1 MNGYHFIIPKEDLE
15 SLLKTI
21 KQNLKN
27 LKEGNID
34 NVIYSLE
41 VMESHLENNLMNVEN
56 SKFYYKGGS
65 INV

>member
-1 MNGYHFIIPKEDLE
+1 MIPKEDLE

-41 VMESHLENNLMNVEN
+41 VMESHLENNLTDIEN
-56 SKFYYKGGS
+56 SKFYCKGG
-65 INV
+65 I

>member
-1 MNGYHFIIPKEDLE
+1 MFMIPKEDLE

-34 NVIYSLE
+34 NVIFSLE
-41 VMESHLENNLMNVEN
+41 VIESHLENNLMNMEN
-56 SKFYYKGGS
+56 SKFYYKGG
-65 INV
+65 I

>member
-1 MNGYHFIIPKEDLE
+1 MFMIPKEDLD

-41 VMESHLENNLMNVEN
+41 VIESHLEKNLTNIEN
-56 SKFYYKGGS
+56 SKFYYKGG
-65 INV
+65 V

>member
-1 MNGYHFIIPKEDLE
+1 MFMIPKEDLE

-21 KQNLKN
+21 KQNLKS

-41 VMESHLENNLMNVEN
+41 VMESHLEKNLMNIEN
-56 SKFYYKGGS
+56 SKFYYKGG
-65 INV
+65 V

>member
-1 MNGYHFIIPKEDLE
+1 MFMIPKEDLE
-15 SLLKTI
+15 SLLKAT

-41 VMESHLENNLMNVEN
+41 VMESHLERNLMNIEN
-56 SKFYYKGGS
+56 SKFYYKGG
-65 INV
+65 V

>member
-1 MNGYHFIIPKEDLE
+1 MFMIPKEDLE

-41 VMESHLENNLMNVEN
+41 VMESHLENNLMNIEN

>member
-1 MNGYHFIIPKEDLE
+1 MFIIPKEDLE

-21 KQNLKN
+21 KQNVKN

-34 NVIYSLE
+34 NVIYSLK

>member
-1 MNGYHFIIPKEDLE
+1 MFMIPKEDLE

-27 LKEGNID
+27 LKKGNID
-34 NVIYSLE
+34 NVIFSLE

-56 SKFYYKGGS
+56 SKFYYKGG
-65 INV
+65 I

>member
-1 MNGYHFIIPKEDLE
+1 MFMIPKEDLE
-15 SLLKTI
+15 SLLKAI

-56 SKFYYKGGS
+56 SKFYYKGG
-65 INV
+65 I

>member
-1 MNGYHFIIPKEDLE
+1 MFMIPKEDLE

-34 NVIYSLE
+34 NVIFSLE
-41 VMESHLENNLMNVEN
+41 VMESHLENNLTNVEN
-56 SKFYYKGGS
+56 SKFYYKGG
-65 INV
+65 I

>member
-1 MNGYHFIIPKEDLE
+1 MFMIPKEDLE
-15 SLLKTI
+15 GLLKTI

-41 VMESHLENNLMNVEN
+41 VMESHLEKNLMDIEN

>member
-1 MNGYHFIIPKEDLE
+1 MIPKEDLE

-41 VMESHLENNLMNVEN
+41 VMESHLENNLMDIEN

>member
-1 MNGYHFIIPKEDLE
+1 MFMIPKEDLE
-15 SLLKTI
+15 SLLKAT

-41 VMESHLENNLMNVEN
+41 VMESHLERNLMNIEN
-56 SKFYYKGGS
+56 SKFYYKGG
-65 INV
+65 I

>member
-1 MNGYHFIIPKEDLE
+1 MFMIPKKDLD

-34 NVIYSLE
+34 NVIFSLE
-41 VMESHLENNLMNVEN
+41 VMESHLESNLTNIEK
-56 SKFYYKGGS
+56 SKFYYKGG
-65 INV
+65 V

>member
-41 VMESHLENNLMNVEN
+41 VMESHLEKNLMNVED
-56 SKFYYKGGS
+56 SKFYYKGG
-65 INV
+65 V

>member
-1 MNGYHFIIPKEDLE
+1 MFMIPKEDLE
-15 SLLKTI
+15 GLLKTI

-41 VMESHLENNLMNVEN
+41 VMESHLEKNLMNIEN
-56 SKFYYKGGS
+56 SKFYYKGG
-65 INV
+65 V

>member
-41 VMESHLENNLMNVEN
+41 VLESHLEKNLMNIEN
-56 SKFYYKGGS
+56 SKFYYKGGM
-65 INV
+65 

>member
-1 MNGYHFIIPKEDLE
+1 MFMIPKEDLE
-15 SLLKTI
+15 GLLKTI

-41 VMESHLENNLMNVEN
+41 VMESHLENNLMNIEN
-56 SKFYYKGGS
+56 SKFYYKGG
-65 INV
+65 V

>member
-1 MNGYHFIIPKEDLE
+1 MFMIPKEDLE

-41 VMESHLENNLMNVEN
+41 VMESHLENNLMNKEN
-56 SKFYYKGGS
+56 SKFYYKGG
-65 INV
+65 V

>member
-1 MNGYHFIIPKEDLE
+1 MFMIPKEDLE

-34 NVIYSLE
+34 NVIFSLE
-41 VMESHLENNLMNVEN
+41 VMESHLENNLTDIEN
-56 SKFYYKGGS
+56 SKFYYKGG
-65 INV
+65 I

>member
-1 MNGYHFIIPKEDLE
+1 MFMIPKEDLE

-21 KQNLKN
+21 KQNVKN

-34 NVIYSLE
+34 NVIYSLK

>member
-21 KQNLKN
+21 KQNVKN

-34 NVIYSLE
+34 NVIYSLK
-41 VMESHLENNLMNVEN
+41 VMESHLENNLMNIEK
-56 SKFYYKGGS
+56 SKFYYKGG
-65 INV
+65 V

>member
-1 MNGYHFIIPKEDLE
+1 MIPKEDLE

-21 KQNLKN
+21 KQNLKS

-41 VMESHLENNLMNVEN
+41 VMESHLEKNLMNIEN
-56 SKFYYKGGS
+56 SKFYYKGG
-65 INV
+65 V

>member
-1 MNGYHFIIPKEDLE
+1 MFMIPKEDLE
-15 SLLKTI
+15 SLLKAT

-41 VMESHLENNLMNVEN
+41 VMESHLEKNLMNVED
-56 SKFYYKGGS
+56 SKFYYKGG
-65 INV
+65 V

>member
-1 MNGYHFIIPKEDLE
+1 MFMIPREDLE
-15 SLLKTI
+15 GLLKTI

-34 NVIYSLE
+34 NVIFSLE
-41 VMESHLENNLMNVEN
+41 VMESHLENNLMNIEN

-65 INV
+65 INVQ